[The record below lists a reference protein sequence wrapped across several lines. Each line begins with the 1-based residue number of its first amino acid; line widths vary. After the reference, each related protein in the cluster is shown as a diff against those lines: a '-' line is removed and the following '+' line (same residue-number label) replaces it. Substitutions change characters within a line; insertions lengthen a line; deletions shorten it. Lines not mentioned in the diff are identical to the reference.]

1 MLWLILTT
9 LLLPGCSHPPKDT
22 RVHLRFSILGVKQ
35 ETELANALVRG
46 FEASHPGIKI
56 DVEPVAGMGYD
67 IKLIMQSASGTLPD
81 VLFLA
86 DSLVPTFTKYNVV
99 RDLNE
104 FIKDDPEFPIDD
116 IYPQMLATGMDKQG
130 RIFQLPRELGV
141 VVMFYN
147 RTLFRKAGL
156 PDPPPDWTHEDF
168 LRMARKLTIYEGDR
182 MTPPQPSPQRRG
194 SPPSNPL
201 SVAGRAGVGSSGR
214 IIQYGFTAGYTW
226 CGVYAPWVASEG
238 GRVVTKDGKW
248 AAFSSPESIKGL
260 KNLIELVTV
269 EKVALPPNR
278 SITIPG
284 VDPFAAGKIA
294 MQPQVFPQVP
304 LYRATMKDFD
314 WDVQV
319 MPRGSVRHVTNM
331 GAAGYGMST
340 NTKHPKEA
348 WEFLKYIVSREGQTI
363 LATSGSG
370 IPCLKS
376 MANDPVWRRP
386 NSAPPSTMNHQP
398 STILNYDAFIDSVQ
412 IGMGWDDFLILTR
425 PEVQDAVNQAF
436 EKSFLGKATIESAF
450 KEADAKINK
459 VLRETSD

>member
-1 MLWLILTT
+1 MLALAGIVILIA
-9 LLLPGCSHPPKDT
+9 GCSRAPRDDSGT
-22 RVHLRFSILGVKQ
+22 VQLRFSVLGAKQ
-35 ETELANALVRG
+35 EADLANALVKG
-46 FEASHPGIKI
+46 FEARHPDIKI
-56 DVEPVAGMGYD
+56 NVEPVAGMGYD
-67 IKLIMQSASGTLPD
+67 IKLIMQSAAGTLPD
-81 VLFLA
+81 VVFLA
-86 DSLVPTFTKYNVV
+86 DSLVPTFSKYNVV

-116 IYPQMLATGMDKQG
+116 IYPQMLRTGMDKQG

-168 LRMARKLTIYEGDR
+168 LRMAKKLTLRDD
-182 MTPPQPSPQRRG
+182 Q
-194 SPPSNPL
+194 
-201 SVAGRAGVGSSGR
+201 GRVT
-214 IIQYGFTAGYTW
+214 QYGFFAGYTW
-226 CGVYAPWVASEG
+226 CGVYAPWVSSEG
-238 GRVVTKDGKW
+238 GRVVTADGKR
-248 AAFSSPESIKGL
+248 AAFSSPESLKGL
-260 KNLIELVTV
+260 KNLIDLVTV
-269 EKVALPPNR
+269 HRVALPPNR

-304 LYRATMKDFD
+304 LYRATMKNFD

-319 MPRGSVRHVTNM
+319 MPAGSARHVTNM

-348 WEFLKYIVSREGQTI
+348 WEFLKYVVSPEGQRI
-363 LATSGSG
+363 LAQAGSG

-376 MANDPVWRRP
+376 MAKDPVWRKP
-386 NSAPPSTMNHQP
+386 GQP
-398 STILNYDAFIDSVQ
+398 RDYDAFINSVE

-436 EKSFLGKATIESAF
+436 EKAFLGKASVEAAF
-450 KEADAKINK
+450 READAKINK
-459 VLRETSD
+459 VLGEASDQ

>member
-1 MLWLILTT
+1 MRCRILGTAFLFGLLIIII
-9 LLLPGCSHPPKDT
+9 GCSTARKDPAGVV
-22 RVHLRFSILGVKQ
+22 RLRFGVLGAKQ
-35 ETELANALVRG
+35 EADLANALVKG
-46 FEASHPGIKI
+46 FEAKCRRSGHPGSAGHPNIRI
-56 DVEPVAGMGYD
+56 NVEPVAGMGYD
-67 IKLIMQSASGTLPD
+67 IKLVMQSAAGTLPD
-81 VLFLA
+81 IVWLA
-86 DSLVPTFTKYNVV
+86 DSLVPTFTKYQVV
-99 RDLNE
+99 RDLRP
-104 FIKDDPEFPIDD
+104 FIEKDPTFPIND

-147 RTLFRKAGL
+147 RTLFRRAGL
-156 PDPPPDWTHEDF
+156 PDPPPDWTHGDF
-168 LRMARKLTIYEGDR
+168 LRMAKKLTLRDE
-182 MTPPQPSPQRRG
+182 Q
-194 SPPSNPL
+194 
-201 SVAGRAGVGSSGR
+201 GRVT
-214 IIQYGFTAGYTW
+214 QYGFSASYTW

-238 GRVVTKDGKW
+238 GRVVTADGER
-248 AAFSSPESIKGL
+248 AAFSSPRSLEGL
-260 KNLIELVTV
+260 KNLIDLVTV
-269 EKVALPPNR
+269 EKVAMPPNR

-319 MPRGSVRHVTNM
+319 MPAGSARHVTNM

-348 WEFLKYIVSREGQTI
+348 WEFLKYIVSPEGQRI
-363 LATSGSG
+363 LAQAGSG

-376 MANDPVWRRP
+376 MAKDPVWRRP
-386 NSAPPSTMNHQP
+386 GKSPR
-398 STILNYDAFIDSVQ
+398 NYDAFINSVE

-436 EKSFLGKATIESAF
+436 EKSFLGKASVEAAF
-450 KEADAKINK
+450 KEADARINK
-459 VLRETSD
+459 VLRETRD